1 MERVSPKME
10 MICTSKDVSRNSIAD
25 MLLSPCRSFVDHI
38 YIVYHI
44 YFEASGKA
52 INARQIILTI
62 FFCSL
67 IYEKYII
74 KVLWQ
79 KKMYCQS

>member
-1 MERVSPKME
+1 MAYYKAQQKY
-10 MICTSKDVSRNSIAD
+10 MIVDSIAD

-52 INARQIILTI
+52 INARADYTNC
-62 FFCSL
+62 FF
-67 IYEKYII
+67 
-74 KVLWQ
+74 
-79 KKMYCQS
+79 

>member
-1 MERVSPKME
+1 
-10 MICTSKDVSRNSIAD
+10 

-52 INARQIILTI
+52 INARANYTNY